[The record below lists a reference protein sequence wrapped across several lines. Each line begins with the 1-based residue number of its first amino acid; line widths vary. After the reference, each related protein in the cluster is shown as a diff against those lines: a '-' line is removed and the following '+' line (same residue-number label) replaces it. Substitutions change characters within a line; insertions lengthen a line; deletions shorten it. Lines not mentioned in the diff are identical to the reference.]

1 MGLRKTSELELSV
14 AFAVVLI
21 LLVGSTA
28 LGADNPCAD
37 GGMLLPALERD
48 ADGIGGTGARDE
60 TAPDLAAAE
69 PSESGIGGT
78 GYGPDGEDTGG
89 IGGTGH
95 SPGDPDDE
103 GGIGGTGVEITG
115 DTGIVGVVNGFGSIC
130 VGGREVHYDA
140 ATPVTMDG
148 MPSESSVLAVGSVVE
163 VVAAGRGE
171 ELTALSIG
179 VTNEVAGVVSAVD
192 AARGEFTVAGQRVAI
207 TSSTWAD
214 FDDGP
219 GRLDAAGI
227 EVGDTVRVAGLRS
240 PDGSISATQVQRID
254 GAVETFLSGPVQL
267 RNGRS
272 FIGDAEV
279 VFAGG
284 APEVD
289 GGRRVR
295 VRGVWNDGRLLA
307 ERAEALPEVPFS
319 GRVAEVAI
327 EGFVSPRS
335 GGSGMRVG
343 AFDLAV
349 DDPNALPAAG
359 TRVRVR
365 ASARR
370 GRYVADRIAPMRPLH
385 PRDPAL
391 DPDRPVRPK
400 AVPAEPAAAPA
411 KPSSASQRSVPRQ
424 GSGAAP
430 RVRQP
435 GAQRAVVPKRPQRVE
450 RPNRPQRPQRPP
462 RPERPVQPVRPRRP
476 PRPDR

>member
-1 MGLRKTSELELSV
+1 MGPRKTSELGLS
-14 AFAVVLI
+14 APFAVILI
-21 LLVGSTA
+21 LLVGSA
-28 LGADNPCAD
+28 APGADNPCAD

-60 TAPDLAAAE
+60 AAPDLAAAE
-69 PSESGIGGT
+69 QSESGIGGT
-78 GYGPDGEDTGG
+78 GYGPEAEDSGG
-89 IGGTGH
+89 IGGTGR

-103 GGIGGTGVEITG
+103 GGIGGTGVELAG
-115 DTGIVGVVNGFGSIC
+115 DTGIVGVVTGFGSIC
-130 VGGREVHYDA
+130 VGGTEVHYDA
-140 ATPVTMDG
+140 STPVTMDG
-148 MPSESSVLAVGSVVE
+148 VSSEPSVLAVGSVVE
-163 VVAAGRGE
+163 VVAAGRGD

-192 AARGEFTVAGQRVAI
+192 ATRGELTVAGQRVAI

-240 PDGSISATQVQRID
+240 PDGAISATQVQRID
-254 GAVETFLSGPVQL
+254 GAVETFVSGPVQL
-267 RNGRS
+267 RRGRS

-284 APEVD
+284 APKID
-289 GGRRVR
+289 AGRRLR
-295 VRGVWNDGRLLA
+295 VRGAWSDGRLLV
-307 ERAEALPEVPFS
+307 ERAETLPEVPFS
-319 GRVAEVAI
+319 GRVAELAI
-327 EGFVSPRS
+327 EGFVSPQS

-349 DDPNALPAAG
+349 DDPSALPAAG
-359 TRVRVR
+359 ARVRVR

-370 GRYVADRIAPMRPLH
+370 GRYVAERIAPMRPLH

-424 GSGAAP
+424 GGGAAP

-450 RPNRPQRPQRPP
+450 RPNRPQRPP